1 MSKVAGCHLTTF
13 MQKKLKHILN
23 LFFYRLNRRSLYN
36 YDGSVPEFSNF
47 VEIQDNS
54 QLHDEKLRFW
64 ESIKNDSWCF
74 KNEIIKNC
82 IHTTELLAK
91 SILTFLKQSFD
102 LQEKIKLNQNL
113 ETRLVLHP
121 FAVGITSKSSY
132 TFNLCKAY
140 YLNQYDLNC
149 VMFENTS
156 NMKRVSRK
164 EYEFTSY
171 KTFTEP
177 HADYVTAFNT
187 PTGQQSFGPYDV
199 DLYSPKL
206 NTVTQFYG

>member
-1 MSKVAGCHLTTF
+1 M
-13 MQKKLKHILN
+13 
-23 LFFYRLNRRSLYN
+23 
-36 YDGSVPEFSNF
+36 YDYVGSVPIFSDF

-54 QLHDEKLRFW
+54 QLFDDKQIFW

-74 KNEIIKNC
+74 KAEIIKKC
-82 IHTTELLAK
+82 VHTTELLAK
-91 SILTFLKQSFD
+91 SVLTFLKQSFD
-102 LQEKIKLNQNL
+102 LQENIKFNQSM
-113 ETRLVLHP
+113 ETTLVLHP

-156 NMKRVSRK
+156 NMKKVSRK

-177 HADYVTAFNT
+177 DAEYVTAFNS
-187 PTGQQSFGPYDV
+187 PTGQQCFGPYDV
-199 DLYSPKL
+199 DLYSKKL
-206 NTVTQFYG
+206 NKVVQFYG